1 MGSGRWRKPRLVS
14 STRPADS
21 SNHSQ
26 GGGLRPLILFLRG
39 YSMEITSQ
47 TAHSFQ
53 LSAFRDHCRIPWTDD
68 NSALQRSLDAG
79 VSMWEKVTNWYT
91 RATTIEI
98 AILPG
103 MQVPFGP
110 AAAISSVT
118 KYKDGV
124 SQGAV
129 TSDWYLANVWG
140 SREWRLTA
148 SGSWDTRCEYRA
160 SMTVAGSVTPDVKVG
175 VFDLGNHL
183 YRDREG
189 VSPLSLNSV
198 PLSLRTL
205 IQNHQLGG
213 M

>member
-1 MGSGRWRKPRLVS
+1 
-14 STRPADS
+14 
-21 SNHSQ
+21 
-26 GGGLRPLILFLRG
+26 
-39 YSMEITSQ
+39 MEITSQ

-68 NSALQRSLDAG
+68 NAALQRSLDAG
-79 VSMWEKVTNWYT
+79 VSMWEKATNWYT

-103 MQVPFGP
+103 MQIPFGP

-118 KYKDGV
+118 KFTDGV

-129 TSDWYLANVWG
+129 TTDWYLANVWG
-140 SREWRLTA
+140 STEWRLTA
-148 SGSWDTRCEYRA
+148 SGSWDIRSEYRA
-160 SMTVAGSVTPDVKVG
+160 SMTVAGSVPPDVKVA

-183 YRDREG
+183 FTDREG
-189 VSPLSLNSV
+189 VSPLTLNDV

-205 IQNHQLGG
+205 IQNYQLGG
-213 M
+213 L